1 MLFFPELIQ
10 ELEVLSRFDPGNH
23 QQGIKIH
30 GSADRQVIE
39 ATRRLFHKGLIS
51 QVDGGYLTSLGL
63 QVVEHMQATL
73 TILSTANPA
82 PLEPEQG

>member
-30 GSADRQVIE
+30 SSADREVIE
-39 ATRRLFHKGLIS
+39 ATRRLYHKGLIS

-63 QVVEHMQATL
+63 EVVDHLQATL
-73 TILSTANPA
+73 TILSSACPA
-82 PLEPEQG
+82 PAGHD